1 MTVGSTVC
9 YYDCLFLS
17 VIVMV
22 RNALL
27 PVIVVVYISCY
38 CDGLLGRVRFGAAA
52 ISAPDTLATGLSG
65 TRTFFLD
72 SFFYSYVVTVCSSL
86 RSR

>member
-38 CDGLLGRVRFGAAA
+38 CDGLLGRVRFGAAVSA
-52 ISAPDTLATGLSG
+52 LDISAPGLLG
-65 TRTFFLD
+65 GRTFFFRLV
-72 SFFYSYVVTVCSSL
+72 FL
-86 RSR
+86 